1 MVLRKDNMKKIVITV
16 SDNPDKETCSVNVK
30 LEDNKKSSEQEKI
43 TASTVY
49 NLICE
54 KLKEMKES
62 KN

>member
-1 MVLRKDNMKKIVITV
+1 MKKIVITI

-49 NLICE
+49 HAVVD
-54 KLKEMKES
+54 KLNEL
-62 KN
+62 KNIK